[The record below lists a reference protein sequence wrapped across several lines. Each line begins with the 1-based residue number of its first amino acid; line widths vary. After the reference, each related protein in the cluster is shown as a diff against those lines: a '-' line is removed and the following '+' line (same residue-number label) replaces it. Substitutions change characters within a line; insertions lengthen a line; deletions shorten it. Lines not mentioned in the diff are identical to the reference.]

1 MEAVE
6 SGMALRNVGS
16 VQPVSRFVPAVSDS
30 GSHPI
35 GLITLDVKSAGAR
48 SAGNPHATC
57 DVAGVGDGITDIP
70 KRARRWKRRKQPR
83 NSLRI
88 YAPALD
94 PTGICNNNVGQSDV
108 LSTVAVG
115 YRSALGRC
123 DYLTNC
129 ARDFQTVRR
138 WRVSPVRLRSEP
150 PGDRLDPPQVI
161 VRPSAA

>member
-57 DVAGVGDGITDIP
+57 DVAGVGDGTFY
-70 KRARRWKRRKQPR
+70 KV
-83 NSLRI
+83 

-94 PTGICNNNVGQSDV
+94 PTGIWRLVSG
-108 LSTVAVG
+108 T
-115 YRSALGRC
+115 RSGSGA
-123 DYLTNC
+123 
-129 ARDFQTVRR
+129 
-138 WRVSPVRLRSEP
+138 
-150 PGDRLDPPQVI
+150 
-161 VRPSAA
+161 